1 MVPWLLQAV
10 LEVVEANVRRGS
22 RVFESRHVL
31 VLGWC
36 SSQRDLEV
44 VWKTLEQ
51 VRCAM

>member
-1 MVPWLLQAV
+1 
-10 LEVVEANVRRGS
+10 
-22 RVFESRHVL
+22 VFESRHVL

-51 VRCAM
+51 VGAGRQVSA